1 MQQRFAL
8 LRFLTLRT
16 LLLVAVAVVLWAV
29 GLRGAPALLLA
40 LLISSVVS
48 VFVLSSSRDA
58 VSASLE
64 GRVSRMRHRID
75 EAASSEDE

>member
-8 LRFLTLRT
+8 IRFLTLRT
-16 LLLVAVAVVLWAV
+16 LLLVAVALVLWVA

-48 VFVLSSSRDA
+48 VFALSGQRDA
-58 VSASLE
+58 VSATIE
-64 GRVSRMRHRID
+64 GRFSRLRHRLD